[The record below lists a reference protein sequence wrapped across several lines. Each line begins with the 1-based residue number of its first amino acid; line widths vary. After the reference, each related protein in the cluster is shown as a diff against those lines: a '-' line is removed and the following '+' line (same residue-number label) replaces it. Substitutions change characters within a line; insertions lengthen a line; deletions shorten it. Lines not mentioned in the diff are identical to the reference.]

1 MPHDV
6 DLIILLAVGFGLA
19 LIFGYLAVRLRLPPL
34 IGYLIAGIIISPNT
48 PGIVADIHLANQLAE
63 LGVMFLMFGVGMHFS
78 LNDLLQVRRI
88 ALPGAILQIA
98 VATLLGIGVSM
109 IWGWSFGSALV
120 FGLSLSCASTV
131 VLLKALGDRGLLN
144 SVNGKIAVGWLLVED
159 LVMVLVLVLL
169 PATAALLGGEA
180 LAGGADDNIWLTL
193 GITLL
198 KVVGFIAFM
207 LIIGK
212 RLVPMI
218 MQFVA
223 RLGSRELFTL
233 TVVAAAVSIAFGA
246 YKIFGVSMAL
256 GAFFAGMVVK
266 ESDFSH
272 RAEEETLPLREIFAI
287 LFFVAVGMLFDPR
300 ILVEQPVH
308 VLAVVAIIM
317 VGKTIAAMALVLFF
331 RYPINTALT
340 VGASLAQI
348 GEFSF
353 ILATLGVSLKLL
365 SLEGQ
370 NLILAGALISITLN
384 SFVFSAIEPVQRW
397 IRERSHLARLLERS
411 GDPLAMLPDEVS
423 QDYLRDQ
430 VVIVGHGEVG
440 RRITKQLM
448 AEDIKVVIAEE
459 NREIVENLREKGIAA
474 VSGMATDPGVLI
486 QAHIQHARLLVL
498 SPMDILDIHKIVDIA
513 KTLNPEI
520 QVLVCAES
528 KEEAEV
534 IRRDQIGEVYFAKEE
549 MAKNMSNH
557 ILNQIQ
563 IAHHQAPTKEQTL
576 DTKKRTV
583 QCVFS
588 YST

>member
-6 DLIILLAVGFGLA
+6 ELIILLAVGFSLA
-19 LIFGYLAVRLRLPPL
+19 LVFGYIAARLRLPPL
-34 IGYLIAGIIISPNT
+34 MGYLIAGVIISPNT

-78 LNDLLQVRRI
+78 LNDLMQVRRI
-88 ALPGAILQIA
+88 ALPGAVLQIA
-98 VATLLGIGVSM
+98 VATLLGVGVSM
-109 IWGWSFGSALV
+109 MWGWSFGSALI

-131 VLLKALGDRGLLN
+131 VLLKALGDRGLLD

-159 LVMVLVLVLL
+159 LVMVLALVLL
-169 PATAALLGGEA
+169 PATAVLLGGQAIDNASDE
-180 LAGGADDNIWLTL
+180 NIWLTL
-193 GITLL
+193 GLTLL
-198 KVVGFIAFM
+198 KVSGFIAFM
-207 LIIGK
+207 LIVGK
-212 RLVPMI
+212 RLVPFI
-218 MQFVA
+218 MQIVA

-272 RAEEETLPLREIFAI
+272 RAEEETLPLREVFSI

-300 ILVEQPVH
+300 ILIEEPLH
-308 VLAVVAIIM
+308 ILAVVGIIM

-331 RYPINTALT
+331 RYPLNTALT

-353 ILATLGVSLKLL
+353 ILATLGVSLQLL

-384 SFVFSAIEPVQRW
+384 SFVFSAIEPVQNW
-397 IRERSHLARLLERS
+397 IRERSYLARLLERS
-411 GDPLAMLPDEVS
+411 NDPLAMLPDEVS

-440 RRITKQLM
+440 RRITQNLM
-448 AEDIKVVIAEE
+448 AENIKVVIAEE
-459 NREIVENLREKGIAA
+459 NREIVEDLREKGIAA
-474 VSGMATDPGVLI
+474 VSGIATEAGVLI

-528 KEEAEV
+528 KAEAEV
-534 IRRDQIGEVYFAKEE
+534 IRKDNIGEVYFAKEE
-549 MAKNMSNH
+549 MAKNMSNY
-557 ILNQIQ
+557 ILNQIE
-563 IAHHQAPTKEQTL
+563 IAHHQPPTH
-576 DTKKRTV
+576 
-583 QCVFS
+583 
-588 YST
+588 

>member
-6 DLIILLAVGFGLA
+6 DLIILLAVGFGVA
-19 LIFGYLAVRLRLPPL
+19 LFFGYIAARLRLPPL

-48 PGIVADIHLANQLAE
+48 PGIEADIHLANQLAE

-109 IWGWSFGSALV
+109 LWGWSFGSALV

-131 VLLKALGDRGLLN
+131 VLLKALGDRGLLD

-169 PATAALLGGEA
+169 PATAVLLGGKA
-180 LAGGADDNIWLTL
+180 PAGAEGNIWLTL

-198 KVVGFIAFM
+198 KVIGFIAFM
-207 LIIGK
+207 LIVGK
-212 RLVPMI
+212 RVVPII

-233 TVVAAAVSIAFGA
+233 TVVAAAVSIAYGSYA
-246 YKIFGVSMAL
+246 IFGVSMAL

-272 RAEEETLPLREIFAI
+272 RAEEETLPLREIFSI
-287 LFFVAVGMLFDPR
+287 LFFVSVGMLFDPH
-300 ILVEQPVH
+300 ILIERPLH
-308 VLAVVAIIM
+308 ILAVIAIIM
-317 VGKTIAAMALVLFF
+317 VGKTLAAMALVLFF

-353 ILATLGVSLKLL
+353 ILATLGVSLGLL
-365 SLEGQ
+365 TLEAQ
-370 NLILAGALISITLN
+370 NLILAGALFSITLN
-384 SFVFSAIEPVQRW
+384 SFIFSAIEPVQRW

-411 GDPLAMLPDEVS
+411 GDPLAMLPDEVD
-423 QDYLRDQ
+423 QAYLRDQ
-430 VVIVGHGEVG
+430 VVIVGYGGVG
-440 RRITKQLM
+440 RRITENLINQN
-448 AEDIKVVIAEE
+448 IKVVIAEE
-459 NREIVENLREKGIAA
+459 NREIVEKLRQANIAA
-474 VSGMATDPGVLI
+474 VSGVATEPGVLI
-486 QAHIQHARLLVL
+486 QAHIMHARLLVI
-498 SPMDILDIHKIVDIA
+498 SPMDILDIHRIVDIA
-513 KTLNPEI
+513 KQLNPQI
-520 QVLVCAES
+520 QVLICAES
-528 KEEAEV
+528 KEEAAV
-534 IRRDQIGEVYFAKEE
+534 IRDENIGEVFYAKEE
-549 MAKNMSNH
+549 MAKNMSHH
-557 ILNQIQ
+557 ILNQIEL
-563 IAHHQAPTKEQTL
+563 AHQ
-576 DTKKRTV
+576 
-583 QCVFS
+583 
-588 YST
+588 STHH

>member
-6 DLIILLAVGFGLA
+6 ELIILLAVGFSLA
-19 LIFGYLAVRLRLPPL
+19 LVFGYIAARLRLPPL
-34 IGYLIAGIIISPNT
+34 MGYLIAGVIISPNT

-78 LNDLLQVRRI
+78 LNDLMQVRRI
-88 ALPGAILQIA
+88 ALPGAVLQIA
-98 VATLLGIGVSM
+98 VATLLGVGVSM
-109 IWGWSFGSALV
+109 MWGWSFGSALI

-131 VLLKALGDRGLLN
+131 VLLKALGDRGLLD

-159 LVMVLVLVLL
+159 LVMVLALVLL
-169 PATAALLGGEA
+169 PATAVLLGGQAIDNASDE
-180 LAGGADDNIWLTL
+180 NIWLTL
-193 GITLL
+193 GLTLL
-198 KVVGFIAFM
+198 KVSGFIAFM
-207 LIIGK
+207 LIVGK
-212 RLVPMI
+212 RLVPFI
-218 MQFVA
+218 MQIVA

-272 RAEEETLPLREIFAI
+272 RAEEETLPLREIFSI
-287 LFFVAVGMLFDPR
+287 LFFVAVGMLFDPL
-300 ILVEQPVH
+300 ILIEEPLH
-308 VLAVVAIIM
+308 VLAVVGIIM

-331 RYPINTALT
+331 RYPLNTALT

-353 ILATLGVSLKLL
+353 ILATLGVSLQLL

-384 SFVFSAIEPVQRW
+384 SFVFSAIEPVQNW
-397 IRERSHLARLLERS
+397 IRERSYLARLLERS
-411 GDPLAMLPDEVS
+411 NDPLAMLPDEVS

-440 RRITKQLM
+440 RRITKNLM
-448 AEDIKVVIAEE
+448 AENIRVVIAEE
-459 NREIVENLREKGIAA
+459 NREIVEDLREKGIAA
-474 VSGMATDPGVLI
+474 VSGVATEAGVLI

-520 QVLVCAES
+520 QVLVCVES
-528 KEEAEV
+528 KAEAEV
-534 IRRDQIGEVYFAKEE
+534 IRKDNIGEVYFAKEE
-549 MAKNMSNH
+549 MAKNMSNY
-557 ILNQIQ
+557 ILNQIE
-563 IAHHQAPTKEQTL
+563 IAHHQPPTH
-576 DTKKRTV
+576 
-583 QCVFS
+583 
-588 YST
+588 

>member
-19 LIFGYLAVRLRLPPL
+19 LAFGYIAARLRLPPL
-34 IGYLIAGIIISPNT
+34 IGYLIAGILISPNT
-48 PGIVADIHLANQLAE
+48 PGVVGDIQLANQLAE

-78 LNDLLQVRRI
+78 LNDLMQVRRI

-98 VATLLGIGVSM
+98 VATLLGVGVSM
-109 IWGWSFGSALV
+109 LWGWSFGSALV

-131 VLLKALGDRGLLN
+131 VLLKALGDRGLLE
-144 SVNGKIAVGWLLVED
+144 SINGKIAVGWLLVED
-159 LVMVLVLVLL
+159 LVMVLALVLL
-169 PATAALLGGEA
+169 PATAVLLGGQA
-180 LAGGADDNIWLTL
+180 LEGSSDGNIWLTL

-198 KVVGFIAFM
+198 KVAGFIAFM
-207 LIIGK
+207 LIVGK
-212 RLVPMI
+212 RLIPMI
-218 MQFVA
+218 MQVVA

-246 YKIFGVSMAL
+246 YKVFGVSMAL

-272 RAEEETLPLREIFAI
+272 RAEEETLPLREIFSI
-287 LFFVAVGMLFDPR
+287 LFFVSVGMLFDPR
-300 ILVEQPVH
+300 IMIEQPLH

-317 VGKTIAAMALVLFF
+317 IGKTIAAMALVLFF

-353 ILATLGVSLKLL
+353 ILAALGVSLNLL

-384 SFVFSAIEPVQRW
+384 SFIFAAIEPVQKW
-397 IRERSHLARLLERS
+397 IRERSNLARLLERS

-440 RRITKQLM
+440 RRITTSLM
-448 AEDIKVVIAEE
+448 EQSIKVVIAEE
-459 NREIVENLREKGIAA
+459 NREIVEKLRAKGIAA
-474 VSGMATDPGVLI
+474 VSGVATEPGVLI
-486 QAHIQHARLLVL
+486 QAHIQHARLLVI

-534 IRRDQIGEVYFAKEE
+534 IRRDNVGAVYYAKEE
-549 MAKNMSNH
+549 MAKNMSRH
-557 ILNQIQ
+557 ILHQIQ
-563 IAHHQAPTKEQTL
+563 IAHQHGSAH
-576 DTKKRTV
+576 
-583 QCVFS
+583 
-588 YST
+588 

>member
-6 DLIILLAVGFGLA
+6 ELIILLAVGFGFA
-19 LIFGYLAVRLRLPPL
+19 LIFGYVAARLRLPPL

-48 PGIVADIHLANQLAE
+48 PGVVGDIHLANQLAE

-78 LNDLLQVRRI
+78 LNDLMQVRRV
-88 ALPGAILQIA
+88 ALPGAILQIT
-98 VATLLGIGVSM
+98 VATLLGMGISM
-109 IWGWSFGSALV
+109 LWGWSMGSALV

-169 PATAALLGGEA
+169 PATAVLLGGQPLTE
-180 LAGGADDNIWLTL
+180 GGSDENIWLTL

-198 KVVGFIAFM
+198 KVAGFIAFM

-218 MQFVA
+218 MQVVA

-246 YKIFGVSMAL
+246 YKVFGVSMAL

-272 RAEEETLPLREIFAI
+272 RAEEETLPLREIFSI
-287 LFFVAVGMLFDPR
+287 LFFVSVGMLFDPR
-300 ILVEQPVH
+300 ILVEQPLH

-317 VGKTIAAMALVLFF
+317 IGKTIAAMALVLFF

-353 ILATLGVSLKLL
+353 ILATLGVSLNLL

-384 SFVFSAIEPVQRW
+384 SFIFSAIEPVQKL
-397 IRERSHLARLLERS
+397 IRERSNLARLLERS

-430 VVIVGHGEVG
+430 VVLIGHGEVG
-440 RRITKQLM
+440 RRITRALM
-448 AEDIKVVIAEE
+448 NEDIKVVIAEE

-474 VSGMATDPGVLI
+474 VSGVATEPGVLI
-486 QAHIQHARLLVL
+486 QAHIQHARLLVI

-513 KTLNPEI
+513 KTLNPSI

-534 IRRDQIGEVYFAKEE
+534 IRRENIGEVYYAKEE

-563 IAHHQAPTKEQTL
+563 IAHHQTPTH
-576 DTKKRTV
+576 
-583 QCVFS
+583 
-588 YST
+588 

>member
-1 MPHDV
+1 VPHDV

-19 LIFGYLAVRLRLPPL
+19 LIFGYIAARIRLPPL
-34 IGYLIAGIIISPNT
+34 IGYLVAGILISPNT
-48 PGIVADIHLANQLAE
+48 PGVVGDIHLANQLAE

-78 LNDLLQVRRI
+78 LSDLMQVRRI

-98 VATLLGIGVSM
+98 VATLLGIGVTM

-131 VLLKALGDRGLLN
+131 VLLKALGDRGLIN

-159 LVMVLVLVLL
+159 LVMVLALVLL
-169 PATAALLGGEA
+169 PATAVLLGGTA
-180 LAGGADDNIWLTL
+180 ITGSDPNANIWMTL
-193 GITLL
+193 AVTLL
-198 KVVGFIAFM
+198 KVAGFIAFM
-207 LIIGK
+207 LIVGK
-212 RLVPMI
+212 RLVPWI
-218 MQFVA
+218 MQIVA

-246 YKIFGVSMAL
+246 YKVFGVSMAL

-272 RAEEETLPLREIFAI
+272 RAEEETLPLREIFSI
-287 LFFVAVGMLFDPR
+287 LFFVSVGMLFDPM
-300 ILVEQPVH
+300 ILVQQPWQ

-317 VGKTIAAMALVLFF
+317 IGKTIAAMALVLFF

-353 ILATLGVSLKLL
+353 ILATLGVSLHLL
-365 SLEGQ
+365 SLDGQ

-384 SFVFSAIEPVQRW
+384 SFVFSAIEPVQNW

-411 GDPLAMLPDEVS
+411 GDPLSMLPDEVS
-423 QDYLRDQ
+423 QEYLRDQ

-440 RRITKQLM
+440 RRITTSLM
-448 AEDIKVVIAEE
+448 AQDIKVVIAEE
-459 NREIVENLREKGIAA
+459 NREIVETLRAKGIAA
-474 VSGMATDPGVLI
+474 VSGHATEAGVLI

-513 KTLNPEI
+513 KTLNPQI

-534 IRRDQIGEVYFAKEE
+534 IRRENIGQVYFAKEE
-549 MAKNMSNH
+549 MAINMTNH

-563 IAHHQAPTKEQTL
+563 IAHHQAPTH
-576 DTKKRTV
+576 
-583 QCVFS
+583 
-588 YST
+588 

>member
-6 DLIILLAVGFGLA
+6 ELIILLAVGFGVA
-19 LIFGYLAVRLRLPPL
+19 LIFGYIAARLRLPPL

-48 PGIVADIHLANQLAE
+48 PGVVGDLHLANQLAE

-78 LNDLLQVRRI
+78 LKDLMQVRRI
-88 ALPGAILQIA
+88 AVPGAILQIT
-98 VATLLGIGVSM
+98 VATLLGIGISM
-109 IWGWSFGSALV
+109 LWGWSFGSALV

-169 PATAALLGGEA
+169 PATAVLLGGQALTSEA
-180 LAGGADDNIWLTL
+180 GNENIWLTL

-198 KVVGFIAFM
+198 KVIGFIAFM
-207 LIIGK
+207 LIVGK
-212 RLVPMI
+212 RLVPKI
-218 MQFVA
+218 MQVVA

-266 ESDFSH
+266 ESDFSQ
-272 RAEEETLPLREIFAI
+272 RAEAETLPLREIFSI
-287 LFFVAVGMLFDPR
+287 LFFVSVGMLFDPR
-300 ILVEQPVH
+300 ILIEQPVH
-308 VLAVVAIIM
+308 VLGVVAIIM
-317 VGKTIAAMALVLFF
+317 IGKTIAAMALVLFF

-353 ILATLGVSLKLL
+353 ILATLGVSLQLL

-370 NLILAGALISITLN
+370 NLILAGALFSITLN
-384 SFVFSAIEPVQRW
+384 SFVFSAVEPMQNW
-397 IRERSHLARLLERS
+397 IRNRSQLARLLERS

-440 RRITKQLM
+440 RRITKTLM
-448 AEDIKVVIAEE
+448 EKDIKVVIAEE
-459 NREIVENLREKGIAA
+459 NREIVENLREKDIAA
-474 VSGMATDPGVLI
+474 VCGLATEPSVLI

-513 KTLNPEI
+513 KTLNPRI

-528 KEEAEV
+528 KAEADV
-534 IRRDQIGEVYFAKEE
+534 IRKDNIGEVYFAKEE
-549 MAKNMSNH
+549 MAKNMTHH
-557 ILNQIQ
+557 ILHQIE
-563 IAHHQAPTKEQTL
+563 IAHHQ
-576 DTKKRTV
+576 
-583 QCVFS
+583 S
-588 YST
+588 SSH

>member
-19 LIFGYLAVRLRLPPL
+19 LIFGYIAARIRLPPL

-48 PGIVADIHLANQLAE
+48 PGVVGDIQLANQLAE

-78 LNDLLQVRRI
+78 LSDLMQVRRI

-109 IWGWSFGSALV
+109 MWGWSFGSALV

-169 PATAALLGGEA
+169 PATAVLLGGTPI
-180 LAGGADDNIWLTL
+180 AGTDPNANIWLTL
-193 GITLL
+193 GVTLL
-198 KVVGFIAFM
+198 KVTGFIAFM
-207 LIIGK
+207 LIVGK
-212 RLVPMI
+212 RLVPWI
-218 MQFVA
+218 MQMVA

-246 YKIFGVSMAL
+246 YKVFGVSMAL

-272 RAEEETLPLREIFAI
+272 RAEEETLPLREIFSI
-287 LFFVAVGMLFDPR
+287 LFFVSVGMLFDPR
-300 ILVEQPVH
+300 ILIEQPLH
-308 VLAVVAIIM
+308 VLAVIGIIM
-317 VGKTIAAMALVLFF
+317 IGKTIAAMALVLFF

-353 ILATLGVSLKLL
+353 ILATLGLSLNLL
-365 SLEGQ
+365 SIEGQ

-384 SFVFSAIEPVQRW
+384 SFIFSAIEPVQNW

-411 GDPLAMLPDEVS
+411 GDPLSMLPDEVS
-423 QDYLRDQ
+423 QEYLRDQ
-430 VVIVGHGEVG
+430 VVLVGHGEVG
-440 RRITKQLM
+440 RRITKELM
-448 AEDIKVVIAEE
+448 AQNIKVVIAEE
-459 NREIVENLREKGIAA
+459 NREIVERLRQKGIAA
-474 VSGMATDPGVLI
+474 VSGHATEPSVLI

-513 KTLNPEI
+513 KTLNPQI

-534 IRRDQIGEVYFAKEE
+534 IRRDNIGEVYFAKEE
-549 MAKNMSNH
+549 MAKNMTNH

-563 IAHHQAPTKEQTL
+563 IAHHQEPTH
-576 DTKKRTV
+576 
-583 QCVFS
+583 
-588 YST
+588 

>member
-6 DLIILLAVGFGLA
+6 DLIILLAVGFGVA
-19 LIFGYLAVRLRLPPL
+19 LIFGYIAARLRLPPL

-48 PGIVADIHLANQLAE
+48 PGIEADIHLANQLAE

-78 LNDLLQVRRI
+78 LKDLLLVRRI

-109 IWGWSFGSALV
+109 LWGWSFGSALV

-131 VLLKALGDRGLLN
+131 VLLKALGDRGLLD

-169 PATAALLGGEA
+169 PATAVLLGGKA
-180 LAGGADDNIWLTL
+180 PAGADGNIWLTL

-198 KVVGFIAFM
+198 KVIGFIAFM
-207 LIIGK
+207 LIVGK
-212 RLVPMI
+212 RVVPII

-233 TVVAAAVSIAFGA
+233 TVVAAAVSIAYGSYA
-246 YKIFGVSMAL
+246 IFGVSMAL

-272 RAEEETLPLREIFAI
+272 RAEEETLPLREIFSI
-287 LFFVAVGMLFDPR
+287 LFFVSVGMLFDPH
-300 ILVEQPVH
+300 ILVESPLH
-308 VLAVVAIIM
+308 ILAVIAIIM
-317 VGKTIAAMALVLFF
+317 VGKTLAAMALVLFF

-353 ILATLGVSLKLL
+353 ILATLGVSLGLL
-365 SLEGQ
+365 SLEAQ
-370 NLILAGALISITLN
+370 NLILAGALFSITLN

-411 GDPLAMLPDEVS
+411 GDPLAMLPDEVD
-423 QDYLRDQ
+423 QAYLRDQ
-430 VVIVGHGEVG
+430 VVIVGYGGVG
-440 RRITKQLM
+440 RRITENLIN
-448 AEDIKVVIAEE
+448 ENIKVVIAEE
-459 NREIVENLREKGIAA
+459 NREIVEKLRNANIAA
-474 VSGMATDPGVLI
+474 VSGVATEPSVLI
-486 QAHIQHARLLVL
+486 QAHIMHARLLVI
-498 SPMDILDIHKIVDIA
+498 SPMDILDIHRIVTIA
-513 KTLNPEI
+513 KQLNPQI
-520 QVLVCAES
+520 QVLICAES
-528 KEEAEV
+528 KEEAAV
-534 IRRDQIGEVYFAKEE
+534 IRDENIGEVFYAKEE
-549 MAKNMSNH
+549 MAKNMSHH
-557 ILNQIQ
+557 ILNQIEL
-563 IAHHQAPTKEQTL
+563 AHQ
-576 DTKKRTV
+576 
-583 QCVFS
+583 
-588 YST
+588 STIH

>member
-6 DLIILLAVGFGLA
+6 ELIILLAVGFGFA
-19 LIFGYLAVRLRLPPL
+19 LIFGYVAARLRLPPL

-48 PGIVADIHLANQLAE
+48 PGVVGDIHLANQLAE

-78 LNDLLQVRRI
+78 LNDLMQVRRI
-88 ALPGAILQIA
+88 ALPGAILQIT
-98 VATLLGIGVSM
+98 VATLLGMGISM
-109 IWGWSFGSALV
+109 LWGWSMGSALV

-169 PATAALLGGEA
+169 PATAVLLGGQPLTE
-180 LAGGADDNIWLTL
+180 GGSDENIWLTL

-198 KVVGFIAFM
+198 KVAGFIAFM

-218 MQFVA
+218 MQVVA

-246 YKIFGVSMAL
+246 YKVFGVSMAL

-272 RAEEETLPLREIFAI
+272 RAEEETLPLREIFSI
-287 LFFVAVGMLFDPR
+287 LFFVSVGMLFDPR
-300 ILVEQPVH
+300 ILVEQPLH

-317 VGKTIAAMALVLFF
+317 IGKTIAAMALVLFF

-353 ILATLGVSLKLL
+353 ILATLGVSLNLL

-384 SFVFSAIEPVQRW
+384 SFIFSAIEPVQKL
-397 IRERSHLARLLERS
+397 IRERSNLARLLERS

-430 VVIVGHGEVG
+430 VVLIGHGEVG
-440 RRITKQLM
+440 RRITRVLM
-448 AEDIKVVIAEE
+448 NEDIKVVIAEE

-474 VSGMATDPGVLI
+474 VSGVATEPGVLI
-486 QAHIQHARLLVL
+486 QAHIQHARLLVI

-513 KTLNPEI
+513 KTLNPSI

-534 IRRDQIGEVYFAKEE
+534 IRRENIGEVYYAKEE

-563 IAHHQAPTKEQTL
+563 IAHHQTPTH
-576 DTKKRTV
+576 
-583 QCVFS
+583 
-588 YST
+588 

>member
-6 DLIILLAVGFGLA
+6 DLIILLAVGFGMA
-19 LIFGYLAVRLRLPPL
+19 LIFGYIAARLRLPPL

-48 PGIVADIHLANQLAE
+48 PGIVGDIHLANQLAE

-109 IWGWSFGSALV
+109 YWGWSFGSALI

-131 VLLKALGDRGLLN
+131 VLLKALGDRGLLD

-159 LVMVLVLVLL
+159 LVMVLALVLL
-169 PATAALLGGEA
+169 PATAVLLGGHA
-180 LAGGADDNIWLTL
+180 LPGTDTSQSIWLTI

-198 KVVGFIAFM
+198 KVTGFIAFM

-233 TVVAAAVSIAFGA
+233 TVVAAAVSIAYGSYA
-246 YKIFGVSMAL
+246 VFGVSMAL

-272 RAEEETLPLREIFAI
+272 RAEEETLPLREIFSI
-287 LFFVAVGMLFDPR
+287 LFFVSVGMLFDPSILIEEPLR
-300 ILVEQPVH
+300 IL
-308 VLAVVAIIM
+308 AVIAIIM
-317 VGKTIAAMALVLFF
+317 VGKTLAAIALVLFF

-353 ILATLGVSLKLL
+353 ILATLGL
-365 SLEGQ
+365 SLGLLTPNAQ
-370 NLILAGALISITLN
+370 NLILAGALFSITLN

-411 GDPLAMLPDEVS
+411 ADPLAMLPDEVD
-423 QDYLRDQ
+423 QAYLRDQ
-430 VVIVGHGEVG
+430 VVIIGYGGVG
-440 RRITKQLM
+440 RRISENLIQQN
-448 AEDIKVVIAEE
+448 IKVVIAEE
-459 NREIVENLREKGIAA
+459 NREIVEKLRSQGIAA
-474 VSGMATDPGVLI
+474 VSGEATEPNVLI
-486 QAHIQHARLLVL
+486 QAHIQHARLLVI
-498 SPMDILDIHKIVDIA
+498 SPIDILDIHRIVDIS
-513 KTLNPEI
+513 KQLNPEI
-520 QVLVCAES
+520 QVLICAES
-528 KEEAEV
+528 KEEAAV
-534 IRRDQIGEVYFAKEE
+534 IREENLGEVFYAKEE
-549 MAKNMSNH
+549 MAKNMSHH
-557 ILNQIQ
+557 ILNQIEL
-563 IAHHQAPTKEQTL
+563 AHQSPAH
-576 DTKKRTV
+576 
-583 QCVFS
+583 
-588 YST
+588 

>member
-19 LIFGYLAVRLRLPPL
+19 LLFGYIAARLRLPPL
-34 IGYLIAGIIISPNT
+34 IGYLVAGILISPNT
-48 PGIVADIHLANQLAE
+48 PGVVGDIALANQLAE

-78 LNDLLQVRRI
+78 LNDLMQVKRI

-109 IWGWSFGSALV
+109 MWGWSFGSALI

-131 VLLKALGDRGLLN
+131 VLLKALGDRGLLE

-159 LVMVLVLVLL
+159 LVMVLALVLL
-169 PATAALLGGEA
+169 PATAVLLGGQAIE
-180 LAGGADDNIWLTL
+180 GSNDENIWLTL
-193 GITLL
+193 GITLV
-198 KVVGFIAFM
+198 KVIGFIAFM
-207 LIIGK
+207 LIVGK
-212 RLVPMI
+212 RVVPFI
-218 MQFVA
+218 MQLVA

-246 YKIFGVSMAL
+246 YKVFGVSMAL

-300 ILVEQPVH
+300 ILLDQPLH
-308 VLAVVAIIM
+308 VLAVVGIIM

-353 ILATLGVSLKLL
+353 ILAALGVSLGLL

-384 SFVFSAIEPVQRW
+384 SFLFSAIEPVQRW
-397 IRERSHLARLLERS
+397 IRERSYLARLLERS
-411 GDPLAMLPDEVS
+411 SDPLAMLPDEVS

-430 VVIVGHGEVG
+430 VVLVGHGEVG
-440 RRITKQLM
+440 RRITQTLM
-448 AEDIKVVIAEE
+448 QNDIKVVIAEE
-459 NREIVENLREKGIAA
+459 NREIVERLREKGIAA
-474 VSGMATDPGVLI
+474 VSGVATEPSVLI

-498 SPMDILDIHKIVDIA
+498 SPMDIVDIHKIVDIA
-513 KTLNPEI
+513 KTLNPQI
-520 QVLVCAES
+520 QVLLCAES

-534 IRRDQIGEVYFAKEE
+534 IRRDNIGDVYYAKEE
-549 MAKNMSNH
+549 MANNMSDH

-563 IAHHQAPTKEQTL
+563 LAHHQAP
-576 DTKKRTV
+576 
-583 QCVFS
+583 S
-588 YST
+588 H

>member
-19 LIFGYLAVRLRLPPL
+19 LAFGYIAARLRLPPL
-34 IGYLIAGIIISPNT
+34 IGYLIAGILISPNT
-48 PGIVADIHLANQLAE
+48 PGVVGDIQLANQLAE

-78 LNDLLQVRRI
+78 LNDLMQVRRI

-98 VATLLGIGVSM
+98 VATLLGVGVSM
-109 IWGWSFGSALV
+109 LWGWSFGSALV

-131 VLLKALGDRGLLN
+131 VLLKALGDRGLLE
-144 SVNGKIAVGWLLVED
+144 SINGKIAVGWLLVED
-159 LVMVLVLVLL
+159 LVMVLALVLL
-169 PATAALLGGEA
+169 PATAVLLGGQA
-180 LAGGADDNIWLTL
+180 LEGSSDGNIWLTL

-198 KVVGFIAFM
+198 KVAGFIAFM
-207 LIIGK
+207 LIVGK
-212 RLVPMI
+212 RLIPMI
-218 MQFVA
+218 MQVVA

-246 YKIFGVSMAL
+246 YKVFGVSMAL

-272 RAEEETLPLREIFAI
+272 RAEEETLPLREIFSI
-287 LFFVAVGMLFDPR
+287 LFFVSVGMLFDPR
-300 ILVEQPVH
+300 IMIEQPLH

-317 VGKTIAAMALVLFF
+317 IGKTIAAMALVLFF

-353 ILATLGVSLKLL
+353 ILAALGVSLNLL

-384 SFVFSAIEPVQRW
+384 SFIFAAIEPVQKW
-397 IRERSHLARLLERS
+397 IRERSNLARLLERS

-440 RRITKQLM
+440 RRITTSLM
-448 AEDIKVVIAEE
+448 EQNIKVVIAEE
-459 NREIVENLREKGIAA
+459 NREIVEKLRAKGIAA
-474 VSGMATDPGVLI
+474 VSGVATEPSVLI
-486 QAHIQHARLLVL
+486 QAHIQHARLLVI

-534 IRRDQIGEVYFAKEE
+534 IRRDNVGAVYYAKEE
-549 MAKNMSNH
+549 MAKNMSRH
-557 ILNQIQ
+557 ILHQIQ
-563 IAHHQAPTKEQTL
+563 MAHQHGSAH
-576 DTKKRTV
+576 
-583 QCVFS
+583 
-588 YST
+588 

>member
-6 DLIILLAVGFGLA
+6 ELIILLAVGFGVA
-19 LIFGYLAVRLRLPPL
+19 LIFGYIAARLRLPPL

-48 PGIVADIHLANQLAE
+48 PGVVGDLHLANQLAE

-78 LNDLLQVRRI
+78 LKDLVQVRRI
-88 ALPGAILQIA
+88 AIPGAILQIT
-98 VATLLGIGVSM
+98 VATLLGMGISM
-109 IWGWSFGSALV
+109 LWGWSFGSALV

-131 VLLKALGDRGLLN
+131 VLLKALGDRGLIN

-169 PATAALLGGEA
+169 PATAVLLGGQA
-180 LAGGADDNIWLTL
+180 LSADAANENIWLTL

-218 MQFVA
+218 MQVVA

-246 YKIFGVSMAL
+246 YKVFGVSMAL

-266 ESDFSH
+266 ESDFSQ
-272 RAEEETLPLREIFAI
+272 RAEAETLPLREIFSI
-287 LFFVAVGMLFDPR
+287 LFFVSVGMLFDPR
-300 ILVEQPVH
+300 ILIEQPLH
-308 VLAVVAIIM
+308 VLGVVAIIM
-317 VGKTIAAMALVLFF
+317 IGKTIAAMALVLFF

-353 ILATLGVSLKLL
+353 ILATLGVSLQLL

-384 SFVFSAIEPVQRW
+384 SFVFSAVEPIQNW
-397 IRERSHLARLLERS
+397 IRNRSQLARLLERS
-411 GDPLAMLPDEVS
+411 GDPLAMLPDAVS

-440 RRITKQLM
+440 RRITKTLM
-448 AEDIKVVIAEE
+448 ERDIKVVIAEE
-459 NREIVENLREKGIAA
+459 NREIVENLREKDIAA
-474 VSGMATDPGVLI
+474 VCGLATEPSVLI

-513 KTLNPEI
+513 KTLNPQI

-528 KEEAEV
+528 KAEAEV
-534 IRRDQIGEVYFAKEE
+534 IRKDNIGEVYFAKEE
-549 MAKNMSNH
+549 MARNMTNH
-557 ILNQIQ
+557 ILHQID
-563 IAHHQAPTKEQTL
+563 IAHHQ
-576 DTKKRTV
+576 
-583 QCVFS
+583 S
-588 YST
+588 SSH

>member
-6 DLIILLAVGFGLA
+6 DLIILLAVGFGMA
-19 LIFGYLAVRLRLPPL
+19 LIFGYIAARLRLPPL

-48 PGIVADIHLANQLAE
+48 PGIVGDIHLANQLAE

-109 IWGWSFGSALV
+109 YWGWSFGSALI

-131 VLLKALGDRGLLN
+131 VLLKALGDRGLLD

-159 LVMVLVLVLL
+159 LVMVLALVLL
-169 PATAALLGGEA
+169 PATAVLMGGHALPGT
-180 LAGGADDNIWLTL
+180 DTSQSIWLTI

-198 KVVGFIAFM
+198 KVTGFIAFM

-233 TVVAAAVSIAFGA
+233 TVVAAAVSIAYGSYA
-246 YKIFGVSMAL
+246 VFGVSMAL

-272 RAEEETLPLREIFAI
+272 RAEEETLPLREIFSI
-287 LFFVAVGMLFDPR
+287 LFFVSVGMLFDPSILIEEPLR
-300 ILVEQPVH
+300 IL
-308 VLAVVAIIM
+308 AVIAIIM
-317 VGKTIAAMALVLFF
+317 VGKTLAAIALVLFF

-353 ILATLGVSLKLL
+353 ILATLGL
-365 SLEGQ
+365 SLGLLTPDAQ
-370 NLILAGALISITLN
+370 NLILAGALFSITLN

-411 GDPLAMLPDEVS
+411 ADPLAMLPDEVD
-423 QDYLRDQ
+423 QAYLRDQ
-430 VVIVGHGEVG
+430 VVIIGYGGVG
-440 RRITKQLM
+440 RRISENLIQQN
-448 AEDIKVVIAEE
+448 IKVVIAEE
-459 NREIVENLREKGIAA
+459 NRDIVEKLRSQGIAA
-474 VSGMATDPGVLI
+474 VSGEATEPNVLI
-486 QAHIQHARLLVL
+486 QAHIQHARLLVI
-498 SPMDILDIHKIVDIA
+498 SPMDILDIHRIVDIS
-513 KTLNPEI
+513 KQLNPEI
-520 QVLVCAES
+520 QVLICAES
-528 KEEAEV
+528 KEEAAV
-534 IRRDQIGEVYFAKEE
+534 IRQENLGEVFYAKEE
-549 MAKNMSNH
+549 MAKNMSHH
-557 ILNQIQ
+557 ILNQIE
-563 IAHHQAPTKEQTL
+563 IAHQSPAH
-576 DTKKRTV
+576 
-583 QCVFS
+583 
-588 YST
+588 

>member
-1 MPHDV
+1 MPHDI

-19 LIFGYLAVRLRLPPL
+19 LVFGYIAARIRLPPL
-34 IGYLIAGIIISPNT
+34 IGYLIAGIILSPNT
-48 PGIVADIHLANQLAE
+48 PGIVADMHLANQLAE

-78 LNDLLQVRRI
+78 LSDLMQVRRI

-98 VATLLGIGVSM
+98 VATLLGIGISM
-109 IWGWSFGSALV
+109 MWGWSFGSALV

-169 PATAALLGGEA
+169 PATAVLLGGTPI
-180 LAGGADDNIWLTL
+180 AGSDPTANIWITL
-193 GITLL
+193 AITLL
-198 KVVGFIAFM
+198 KVAGFIAFM

-212 RLVPMI
+212 RLVPFI
-218 MQFVA
+218 MQIVA

-246 YKIFGVSMAL
+246 YKVFGVSMAL

-272 RAEEETLPLREIFAI
+272 RAEEETLPLREIFSI
-287 LFFVAVGMLFDPR
+287 LFFVSVGMLFDPR
-300 ILVEQPVH
+300 ILIEQPLH
-308 VLAVVAIIM
+308 VLAVVGIIM
-317 VGKTIAAMALVLFF
+317 IGKTIAAMALVLFF
-331 RYPINTALT
+331 RYPINTALS

-353 ILATLGVSLKLL
+353 ILATLGVSLHLL

-384 SFVFSAIEPVQRW
+384 SFVFSAIEPIQNW

-411 GDPLAMLPDEVS
+411 GDPLSMLPDEVS
-423 QDYLRDQ
+423 QEYLRDQ

-440 RRITKQLM
+440 RRITRTLM
-448 AEDIKVVIAEE
+448 QDGIKVVIAEE

-474 VSGMATDPGVLI
+474 VSGHATEAGVLI

-513 KTLNPEI
+513 KTLNPQI

-534 IRRDQIGEVYFAKEE
+534 IRREALGEVYFAKEE
-549 MAKNMSNH
+549 MAKNMTNH

-563 IAHHQAPTKEQTL
+563 IAHHQDPTH
-576 DTKKRTV
+576 
-583 QCVFS
+583 
-588 YST
+588 

>member
-6 DLIILLAVGFGLA
+6 DLIILLAVGFGMA
-19 LIFGYLAVRLRLPPL
+19 LIFGYIAARLRLPPL

-48 PGIVADIHLANQLAE
+48 PGIVGDIHLANQLAE

-109 IWGWSFGSALV
+109 YWGWSFGSALI

-131 VLLKALGDRGLLN
+131 VLLKALGDRGLLD

-159 LVMVLVLVLL
+159 LVMVLALVLL
-169 PATAALLGGEA
+169 PATAVLLGGHA
-180 LAGGADDNIWLTL
+180 LPGTDTSQSIWLTI

-198 KVVGFIAFM
+198 KVTGFIAFM

-233 TVVAAAVSIAFGA
+233 TVVAAAVSIAYGSYA
-246 YKIFGVSMAL
+246 VFGVSMAL

-272 RAEEETLPLREIFAI
+272 RAEEETLPLREIFSI
-287 LFFVAVGMLFDPR
+287 LFFVSVGMLFDPSILIEEPLR
-300 ILVEQPVH
+300 IL
-308 VLAVVAIIM
+308 AVIAIIM
-317 VGKTIAAMALVLFF
+317 VGKTLAAIALVLFF

-353 ILATLGVSLKLL
+353 ILATLGL
-365 SLEGQ
+365 SLGLLTPDAQ
-370 NLILAGALISITLN
+370 NLILAGALFSITLN

-411 GDPLAMLPDEVS
+411 ADPLAMLPDEVD
-423 QDYLRDQ
+423 QAYLRDQ
-430 VVIVGHGEVG
+430 VVIIGYGGVG
-440 RRITKQLM
+440 RRISENLIQQN
-448 AEDIKVVIAEE
+448 IKVVIAEE
-459 NREIVENLREKGIAA
+459 NREIVEKLRAQGMAA
-474 VSGMATDPGVLI
+474 VSGEATEPYVLI
-486 QAHIQHARLLVL
+486 QAHIQHARLLVI
-498 SPMDILDIHKIVDIA
+498 SPMDILDIHRIVDIA
-513 KTLNPEI
+513 KQLNPEI
-520 QVLVCAES
+520 QVLICAES
-528 KEEAEV
+528 KEEAAV
-534 IRRDQIGEVYFAKEE
+534 IRDENIGEVFYAKEE
-549 MAKNMSNH
+549 MAKNMSHH
-557 ILNQIQ
+557 ILNQIEL
-563 IAHHQAPTKEQTL
+563 AHQSTL
-576 DTKKRTV
+576 H
-583 QCVFS
+583 
-588 YST
+588 

>member
-1 MPHDV
+1 MPHNV
-6 DLIILLAVGFGLA
+6 DLIILLAFGFGLA
-19 LIFGYLAVRLRLPPL
+19 LIFGYLAARLRLPPL
-34 IGYLIAGIIISPNT
+34 IGYLVAGIILSPNT
-48 PGIVADIHLANQLAE
+48 PGIVADIQLANQLAE

-98 VATLLGIGVSM
+98 VATLLGLGVSM
-109 IWGWSFGSALV
+109 LWGWSFGSALV

-169 PATAALLGGEA
+169 PATAVLLGGESITTH
-180 LAGGADDNIWLTL
+180 GGNNNIWLTL
-193 GITLL
+193 GLTLL
-198 KVVGFIAFM
+198 KVAGFIAFM
-207 LIIGK
+207 LIVGK

-218 MQFVA
+218 MQVVA

-246 YKIFGVSMAL
+246 YKVFGVSMAL

-272 RAEEETLPLREIFAI
+272 RAEEETLPLREIFSI
-287 LFFVAVGMLFDPR
+287 LFFVSVGMLFDPR
-300 ILVEQPVH
+300 ILWEQPEH

-353 ILATLGVSLKLL
+353 ILATLGLSLKLL

-384 SFVFSAIEPVQRW
+384 SFVFSAIEPIQNW
-397 IRERSHLARLLERS
+397 IRERSSLARLLERS

-440 RRITKQLM
+440 RRITKTLM

-474 VSGMATDPGVLI
+474 VCGVATEPGVLI

-513 KTLNPEI
+513 KTLNPQI
-520 QVLVCAES
+520 QVLICAES
-528 KEEAEV
+528 KQEAEV
-534 IRRDQIGEVYFAKEE
+534 IRKENIGDVYFAKEE

-557 ILNQIQ
+557 ILNQIE
-563 IAHHQAPTKEQTL
+563 IAHHQAP
-576 DTKKRTV
+576 
-583 QCVFS
+583 S
-588 YST
+588 H

>member
-1 MPHDV
+1 M
-6 DLIILLAVGFGLA
+6 AVGFGLA
-19 LIFGYLAVRLRLPPL
+19 LAFGYIAARLRLPPL
-34 IGYLIAGIIISPNT
+34 IGYLIAGILISPNT
-48 PGIVADIHLANQLAE
+48 PGVVGDIQLANQLAE

-78 LNDLLQVRRI
+78 LNDLMQVRRI

-98 VATLLGIGVSM
+98 VATLLGVGVSM
-109 IWGWSFGSALV
+109 LWGWSFGSALV

-131 VLLKALGDRGLLN
+131 VLLKALGDRGLLE
-144 SVNGKIAVGWLLVED
+144 SINGKIAVGWLLVED
-159 LVMVLVLVLL
+159 LVMVLALVLL
-169 PATAALLGGEA
+169 PATAVLLGGQA
-180 LAGGADDNIWLTL
+180 LEGSSDGNIWLTL

-198 KVVGFIAFM
+198 KVAGFIAFM
-207 LIIGK
+207 LIVGK
-212 RLVPMI
+212 RLIPMI
-218 MQFVA
+218 MQVVA

-246 YKIFGVSMAL
+246 YKVFGVSMAL

-272 RAEEETLPLREIFAI
+272 RAEEETLPLREIFSI
-287 LFFVAVGMLFDPR
+287 LFFVSVGMLFDPR
-300 ILVEQPVH
+300 IMIEQPLH

-317 VGKTIAAMALVLFF
+317 IGKTIAAMALVLFF

-353 ILATLGVSLKLL
+353 ILAALGVSLNLL

-384 SFVFSAIEPVQRW
+384 SFIFAAIEPVQKW
-397 IRERSHLARLLERS
+397 IRERSNLARLLERS

-440 RRITKQLM
+440 RRITTSLM
-448 AEDIKVVIAEE
+448 EQNIKVVIAEE
-459 NREIVENLREKGIAA
+459 NREIVEKLRAKGIAA
-474 VSGMATDPGVLI
+474 VSGVATEPGVLI
-486 QAHIQHARLLVL
+486 QAHIQHARLLVI

-534 IRRDQIGEVYFAKEE
+534 IRRDNVGAVYYAKEE
-549 MAKNMSNH
+549 MAKNMSRH
-557 ILNQIQ
+557 ILHQIQ
-563 IAHHQAPTKEQTL
+563 MAHQHGSAH
-576 DTKKRTV
+576 
-583 QCVFS
+583 
-588 YST
+588 

>member
-6 DLIILLAVGFGLA
+6 ELIILLAVGFGLA
-19 LIFGYLAVRLRLPPL
+19 LLFGYIAARLRLPPL
-34 IGYLIAGIIISPNT
+34 IGYLVAGILISPNT
-48 PGIVADIHLANQLAE
+48 PGVVGDIHLANQLAE

-78 LNDLLQVRRI
+78 LNDLMQVKRI
-88 ALPGAILQIA
+88 ALPGAILQIT

-109 IWGWSFGSALV
+109 MWGWSFGSALV

-131 VLLKALGDRGLLN
+131 VLLKALGDRGLLD

-169 PATAALLGGEA
+169 PATAVLLGGQA
-180 LAGGADDNIWLTL
+180 LAGSAADENIWLTL

-198 KVVGFIAFM
+198 KVAGFIAFM
-207 LIIGK
+207 LIVGK
-212 RLVPMI
+212 RLVPWI
-218 MQFVA
+218 MQVVA

-246 YKIFGVSMAL
+246 YKVFGVSMAL

-272 RAEEETLPLREIFAI
+272 RAEEETLPLREIFSI
-287 LFFVAVGMLFDPR
+287 LFFVSVGMLFDPR
-300 ILVEQPVH
+300 ILLEEPLH
-308 VLAVVAIIM
+308 VLAVVGIIM
-317 VGKTIAAMALVLFF
+317 IGKTIAAMALVLFF

-353 ILATLGVSLKLL
+353 ILATLGVSLQLL

-384 SFVFSAIEPVQRW
+384 TFLFSAIEPVQRW

-430 VVIVGHGEVG
+430 VVIIGHGEVG
-440 RRITKQLM
+440 RRITKNLM
-448 AEDIKVVIAEE
+448 AENIKVVIAEE

-474 VSGMATDPGVLI
+474 VSGVATEPGVLI
-486 QAHIQHARLLVL
+486 QAHIQHARLLVI
-498 SPMDILDIHKIVDIA
+498 SPMDIIDIHKIVDIA
-513 KTLNPEI
+513 TTLNPQI
-520 QVLVCAES
+520 QVLICAES

-534 IRRDQIGEVYFAKEE
+534 IRRDNIGEVYFAKEE

-557 ILNQIQ
+557 ILNQIE
-563 IAHHQAPTKEQTL
+563 IAHHQPP
-576 DTKKRTV
+576 
-583 QCVFS
+583 S
-588 YST
+588 H

>member
-1 MPHDV
+1 M
-6 DLIILLAVGFGLA
+6 A
-19 LIFGYLAVRLRLPPL
+19 LVFGYIAARLRLPPL
-34 IGYLIAGIIISPNT
+34 MGYLIAGVIISPNT

-78 LNDLLQVRRI
+78 LNDLMQVRRI

-98 VATLLGIGVSM
+98 VATLLGVGVSM
-109 IWGWSFGSALV
+109 MWGWSFGSALI

-131 VLLKALGDRGLLN
+131 VLLKALGDRGLLD

-159 LVMVLVLVLL
+159 LVMVLALVLL
-169 PATAALLGGEA
+169 PATAVLLGGQAIE
-180 LAGGADDNIWLTL
+180 GANDENIWLTL
-193 GITLL
+193 GLTLL
-198 KVVGFIAFM
+198 KVSGFIAFM
-207 LIIGK
+207 LIVGK
-212 RLVPMI
+212 RLVPFI
-218 MQFVA
+218 MQIVA

-246 YKIFGVSMAL
+246 YKVFGVSMAL

-272 RAEEETLPLREIFAI
+272 RAEEETLPLREIFSI

-300 ILVEQPVH
+300 ILIEEPIH

-331 RYPINTALT
+331 RYPLNTALT

-353 ILATLGVSLKLL
+353 ILATLGVSLQLL

-384 SFVFSAIEPVQRW
+384 SFVFSAIEPVQNW
-397 IRERSHLARLLERS
+397 IRERSYLARLLERS
-411 GDPLAMLPDEVS
+411 SDPLAMLPDEVS

-440 RRITKQLM
+440 RRITQNLM
-448 AEDIKVVIAEE
+448 AENIKVVIAEE
-459 NREIVENLREKGIAA
+459 NREIVEDLRAKGIAA
-474 VSGMATDPGVLI
+474 VSGVATEAGVLI

-528 KEEAEV
+528 KAEAEV
-534 IRRDQIGEVYFAKEE
+534 IRKDNIGEVYFAKEE
-549 MAKNMSNH
+549 MAKNMSNY
-557 ILNQIQ
+557 ILNQIE
-563 IAHHQAPTKEQTL
+563 IAHHQPPTH
-576 DTKKRTV
+576 
-583 QCVFS
+583 
-588 YST
+588 

>member
-6 DLIILLAVGFGLA
+6 DLIILLAVGFGMA
-19 LIFGYLAVRLRLPPL
+19 LIFGYIAARLRLPPL

-48 PGIVADIHLANQLAE
+48 PGIVGDIHLANQLAE

-109 IWGWSFGSALV
+109 YWGWSFGSALI

-131 VLLKALGDRGLLN
+131 VLLKALGDRGLLD

-159 LVMVLVLVLL
+159 LVMVLALVLL
-169 PATAALLGGEA
+169 PATAMLLGGHA
-180 LAGGADDNIWLTL
+180 LPGTDTSQSIWLTI

-198 KVVGFIAFM
+198 KVTGFIAFM

-233 TVVAAAVSIAFGA
+233 TVVAAAVSIAYGSYA
-246 YKIFGVSMAL
+246 VFGVSMAL

-272 RAEEETLPLREIFAI
+272 RAEEETLPLREIFSI
-287 LFFVAVGMLFDPR
+287 LFFVSVGMLFDPSILIEEPLR
-300 ILVEQPVH
+300 IL
-308 VLAVVAIIM
+308 AVIAIIM
-317 VGKTIAAMALVLFF
+317 VGKTLAAIALVLSF

-353 ILATLGVSLKLL
+353 ILATLGL
-365 SLEGQ
+365 SLGLLTPDAQ
-370 NLILAGALISITLN
+370 NLILAGALFSITLN

-411 GDPLAMLPDEVS
+411 ADPLAMLPDEVD
-423 QDYLRDQ
+423 QAYLRDQ
-430 VVIVGHGEVG
+430 VVIIGYGGVG
-440 RRITKQLM
+440 RRISENLIQQN
-448 AEDIKVVIAEE
+448 IKVVIAEE
-459 NREIVENLREKGIAA
+459 NREIVEKLRSQGIAA
-474 VSGMATDPGVLI
+474 VSGEATEPNVLI
-486 QAHIQHARLLVL
+486 QAHIQHARLLVI
-498 SPMDILDIHKIVDIA
+498 SPMDILDIHRIVDIS
-513 KTLNPEI
+513 KQLNPEI
-520 QVLVCAES
+520 QVLICAES
-528 KEEAEV
+528 KEEAAV
-534 IRRDQIGEVYFAKEE
+534 IRQENLGEVFYAKEE
-549 MAKNMSNH
+549 MAKNMSHH
-557 ILNQIQ
+557 ILNQIE
-563 IAHHQAPTKEQTL
+563 IAHQSPAH
-576 DTKKRTV
+576 
-583 QCVFS
+583 
-588 YST
+588 